1 MRQLHLKVLKNKDL
15 VCTNGAFVLGNKG
28 DNNTTKINITCDE
41 TLLQYNNFL
50 ILETPAKDHKY
61 CCPLVNMEFLITSTI
76 CNLIGEWGV
85 TFLSTSQEDV
95 SDENIDYSQAIMVS
109 NAITGVVNDSV
120 IDDKELETLP
130 VDPNMEVLY
139 NDLMSLRNDLNTLM
153 EDYPQIKDYVEVQE
167 TLDEILYKLDHI
179 KIDTSGLVVEVDLT
193 SVLNETQEIKD
204 LINNLEIDVD
214 LSPISSKL
222 DDLSE
227 DVSNIPTND
236 YTNDIAQIKGQVNS
250 INSMLQMSIISNL
263 NQTVSNTEIIRQDTS
278 RIDNKLGNNDT
289 KADGTLFNYTYWAL
303 VRAEE
308 AKSNTV
314 AIMSMLTDVN
324 TLVDEIL
331 E

>member
-120 IDDKELETLP
+120 IGDEELETLP

-139 NDLMSLRNDLNTLM
+139 NDLMSLRNELNTLM

-179 KIDTSGLVVEVDLT
+179 KIDTSGLVVEVDM
-193 SVLNETQEIKD
+193 SETNAKI
-204 LINNLEIDVD
+204 
-214 LSPISSKL
+214 

-227 DVSNIPTND
+227 QVENIPTND
-236 YTNDIAQIKGQVNS
+236 YTNDIAQIKGQVNT
-250 INSMLQMSIISNL
+250 INMVVQGNL
-263 NQTVSNTEIIRQDTS
+263 VSNTNAIKADTNYTNEKVIS
-278 RIDNKLGNNDT
+278 IDNKIGDNDT
-289 KADGTLFNYTYWAL
+289 KQDGTLFNYAFWGVERIMET
-303 VRAEE
+303 
-308 AKSNTV
+308 KGISQSNNTILQ
-314 AIMSMLTDVN
+314 AIYTQMSDAN
-324 TLVDEIL
+324 TITDEIL